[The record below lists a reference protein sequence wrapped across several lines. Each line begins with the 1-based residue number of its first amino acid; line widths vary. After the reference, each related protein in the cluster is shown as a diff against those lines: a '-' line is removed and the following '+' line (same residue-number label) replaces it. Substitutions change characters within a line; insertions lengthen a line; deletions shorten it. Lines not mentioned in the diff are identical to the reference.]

1 MHYLSER
8 PPLLSVVARQELIV
22 FAETVVLPDA
32 IVRVELDDD
41 LRYRLS
47 YGERVIYENGRRTVR
62 GRSSPYEFRS
72 VEQLRYD
79 FERDVEA
86 AGGRL
91 V

>member
-1 MHYLSER
+1 MT
-8 PPLLSVVARQELIV
+8 I
-22 FAETVVLPDA
+22 AETVVLPEA

-86 AGGRL
+86 ASGRL
-91 V
+91 A

>member
-1 MHYLSER
+1 M
-8 PPLLSVVARQELIV
+8 A
-22 FAETVVLPDA
+22 FAEIVLLRDA
-32 IVRVELDDD
+32 IVRIELDDR
-41 LRYRLS
+41 LGYRLS

-62 GRSSPYEFRS
+62 GRSSAYEVRS

-91 V
+91 A